1 MVIEVFEYL
10 RTRIKSDNLFERYYN
25 PSSRK
30 SIIKRPLEPVEIRPL
45 KKKIITQNARKEPE
59 KNGVETSD
67 FEIVTV
73 DTGENADVKIETID
87 TVSY

>member
-10 RTRIKSDNLFERYYN
+10 RTRIKSDNLFERYYT

-30 SIIKRPLEPVEIRPL
+30 STVKRPVEPVEIRPL
-45 KKKIITQNARKEPE
+45 KKKMITQSARKEPE
-59 KNGVETSD
+59 KNGAETSD